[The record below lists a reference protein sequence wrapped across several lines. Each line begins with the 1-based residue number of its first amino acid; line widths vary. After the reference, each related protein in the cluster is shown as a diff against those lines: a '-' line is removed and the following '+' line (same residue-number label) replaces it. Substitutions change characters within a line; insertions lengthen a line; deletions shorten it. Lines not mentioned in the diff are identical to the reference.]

1 MDLAF
6 LTGQR
11 PTDILKL
18 KRTDLRKLWVTQ
30 GKIGTKLRISVT
42 GSLATVISRVLSRKH
57 KVTSLN
63 LVLNEKG
70 EPLSYNA
77 LRYRFESA
85 RKAAEINFQF
95 RDIRAKTASDLE
107 DAKRARKLLGMRRRK

>member
-1 MDLAF
+1 M
-6 LTGQR
+6 
-11 PTDILKL
+11 
-18 KRTDLRKLWVTQ
+18 LWVTQ
-30 GKIGTKLRISVT
+30 GKTGTKLRISVT
-42 GSLATVISRVLSRKH
+42 GSLATVISTVLSRKH

-70 EPLSYNA
+70 EPLSYNS

-85 RKAAEINFQF
+85 RKAAAINFQF

-107 DAKRARKLLGMRRRK
+107 DAQRARKLLDHASAKMTEHYIRSRVGEKV